1 MTENKWNDPDRVE
14 VEQYSLDFLRRLRSS
29 GQNAELVRLHEAGHF
44 RLAIE
49 EESKSNT
56 ENRLYTRQKGVQ
68 QAGSQ
73 KGLADKLEAEE
84 VAKVTGKVAKKKQ
97 ALDMLRRLGVDPE
110 DLK

>member
-1 MTENKWNDPDRVE
+1 MTENKYNDPDRVE
-14 VEQYSLDFLRRLRSS
+14 IEQYSLDYLRRLRAS

-49 EESKSNT
+49 EERQTKA
-56 ENRLYTRQKGVQ
+56 ENRKYSRQKGVQ

-84 VAKVTGKVAKKKQ
+84 AAKVTGKAAKKKQ
-97 ALDMLRRLGVDPE
+97 ALDMLRRLGIDPE